1 MMRLALEDRVATFRC
16 GPGLELRLNQLADAT
31 GYSRSRVIRKL
42 INGADARWSRKTQSK
57 ASSPP

>member
-1 MMRLALEDRVATFRC
+1 MASSECIATFRC